1 MTTRSIHRSCIHGAG
16 RFMAWLMALM
26 LCLLSVSFAGAEA
39 AEVARATVTEEDQ
52 YGDIRIDLTQIDLEY
67 GDSVNLSFSGGWS
80 INEVPYYP
88 DFFGSRGSVV
98 LTDYFKTLC
107 IAGIGCSLNK
117 MAGVQPGETL
127 VITLAQKGRYRPEYE
142 AYQIHDAR
150 YRMEGQTDEAF
161 LNFRE
166 VTAGLI
172 RPGRLYRG
180 ASPFDHKFGR
190 QELMGSFLAS
200 YGMRGILDLADT
212 QEQLESYENLPDYTV
227 ALIAEGW
234 VVPCPIGVDY
244 LLPEFMQRIGEG
256 LTGLTELEGPWLIH
270 YNLGRDRTGFICALL
285 ESLCGATYDEIV
297 QDYMKSYDM
306 LHGTDMNPDSLQY
319 RLFRARIEEQL
330 AAIFGVET
338 QALPGVDMPRAARD
352 YLTRCG
358 MTVDQIDR
366 LESRLTGD

>member
-1 MTTRSIHRSCIHGAG
+1 
-16 RFMAWLMALM
+16 
-26 LCLLSVSFAGAEA
+26 
-39 AEVARATVTEEDQ
+39 
-52 YGDIRIDLTQIDLEY
+52 
-67 GDSVNLSFSGGWS
+67 
-80 INEVPYYP
+80 
-88 DFFGSRGSVV
+88 
-98 LTDYFKTLC
+98 
-107 IAGIGCSLNK
+107 
-117 MAGVQPGETL
+117 
-127 VITLAQKGRYRPEYE
+127 
-142 AYQIHDAR
+142 
-150 YRMEGQTDEAF
+150 
-161 LNFRE
+161 
-166 VTAGLI
+166 
-172 RPGRLYRG
+172 
-180 ASPFDHKFGR
+180 
-190 QELMGSFLAS
+190 
-200 YGMRGILDLADT
+200 MRGILDLADT

-227 ALIAEGW
+227 ALIAEGR

-270 YNLGRDRTGFICALL
+270 CNLGRDRTGFICALL

>member
-1 MTTRSIHRSCIHGAG
+1 
-16 RFMAWLMALM
+16 MAWLMALM

-127 VITLAQKGRYRPEYE
+127 VIALAQKGRYRPEYE

-161 LNFRE
+161 LNS
-166 VTAGLI
+166 G
-172 RPGRLYRG
+172 
-180 ASPFDHKFGR
+180 K
-190 QELMGSFLAS
+190 
-200 YGMRGILDLADT
+200 
-212 QEQLESYENLPDYTV
+212 
-227 ALIAEGW
+227 
-234 VVPCPIGVDY
+234 
-244 LLPEFMQRIGEG
+244 
-256 LTGLTELEGPWLIH
+256 
-270 YNLGRDRTGFICALL
+270 
-285 ESLCGATYDEIV
+285 
-297 QDYMKSYDM
+297 
-306 LHGTDMNPDSLQY
+306 
-319 RLFRARIEEQL
+319 
-330 AAIFGVET
+330 
-338 QALPGVDMPRAARD
+338 
-352 YLTRCG
+352 
-358 MTVDQIDR
+358 
-366 LESRLTGD
+366 